1 MQEALEEHALRKAQ
15 QKHADR
21 LKLAPAPAPSE
32 QFEEFYEEDFP
43 ETPQE
48 MPEPEL
54 TAQEI
59 VERQTRVAGQ
69 MRRHIKKDKHVLDPM
84 HQLPAD
90 PEGLPRDMLFSDI
103 AKEHTVSVDLA
114 FPSLDAYRRSE
125 HDVAAYFAPGYTAHL
140 SELDKKPHVGGFWT
154 GIRAETRKMNSED
167 MPSPVP
173 KTEVLAP
180 VQEPTRTLRR
190 VPIRQTALE
199 SFRDCIEHGAACLS
213 SVNLPDASRKAMEGP
228 RFAAAIATCG
238 EALDLALDGSPGDR
252 ALIAE
257 ALAQVCASQA
267 AVPILDSARAPTAP
281 ECDAYARVVAAAAR
295 REENFAYPASFA
307 HLCAFCCV
315 CAALEDAAAD
325 ELAQAK
331 RKSDRGAFEAERAY
345 RDLVRAP
352 PQTKDECLDWIDEL
366 HACGALSEGTCGSM
380 AEAIPQ
386 RKTNVSTVIA
396 SAGFESD
403 ADACATYEA
412 LHEDGIKRLP
422 RTDDRDDAAV
432 LLYALI
438 LAALDEARPAQELM
452 DLVRTTA
459 AEAGPP
465 SLHKPHK
472 VTEEP
477 EEEAED
483 EAPSQELLLVRA
495 FRKAVREAGNTF
507 DGTDEGSVDF
517 DAAFAALAG
526 SGMAEIPPQLCA
538 PLLRPFAT
546 HWGSSEGKALSEAP
560 FDDAAPR
567 KVAALLAAST
577 SGQVCSRSLELFLAE
592 TAPATAA
599 VPEGEAPVIVGRRM
613 RRLRHGGFGVVTATE
628 APGAAAGS
636 AWMLHGLVCP
646 GRVRSQVAVALD
658 DLPAGADVD
667 GLPDALLRWARFDE
681 AGMLTGVFA

>member
-1 MQEALEEHALRKAQ
+1 M
-15 QKHADR
+15 
-21 LKLAPAPAPSE
+21 
-32 QFEEFYEEDFP
+32 
-43 ETPQE
+43 

-69 MRRHIKKDKHVLDPM
+69 MRRHIKRDKHVLDPM

-90 PEGLPRDMLFSDI
+90 PEGLPRDMLFSAI
-103 AKEHTVSVDLA
+103 AKEHTVSIDLA

-167 MPSPVP
+167 VPSPVP

-180 VQEPTRTLRR
+180 VQEPTRILKR

-199 SFRDCIEHGAACLS
+199 SFRDCVEHGASVLS
-213 SVNLPDASRKAMEGP
+213 SVNLPEASRKALEGSK
-228 RFAAAIATCG
+228 FAAAIASCG
-238 EALDLALDGSPGDR
+238 EALDLALDGSDADR
-252 ALIAE
+252 SLIAE
-257 ALAQVCASQA
+257 ALSQVCSSQA

-281 ECDAYARVVAAAAR
+281 ECDAYARVVAAR
-295 REENFAYPASFA
+295 REEYPASFA

-315 CAALEDAAAD
+315 AAALEDAAAD
-325 ELAQAK
+325 ELAQTK
-331 RKSDRGAFEAERAY
+331 RKSDRNAFEAERAY

-366 HACGALSEGTCGSM
+366 HACGALSEGTCSNI
-380 AEAIPQ
+380 AVE
-386 RKTNVSTVIA
+386 RKATVA
-396 SAGFESD
+396 TVLRSAGFDAD

-412 LHEDGIKRLP
+412 LHESAVSRLP
-422 RTDDRDDAAV
+422 RTGDRDDAAL
-432 LLYALI
+432 LLYSMI

-472 VTEEP
+472 LPEEP

-483 EAPSQELLLVRA
+483 EAPSSELLLVRA
-495 FRKAVREAGNTF
+495 FRKAIKDAGNTF
-507 DGTDEGSVDF
+507 DGSESGAVDF

-526 SGMAEIPPQLCA
+526 QGQAEIPPQLCA